1 LRAIIDDT
9 TGPNAA
15 ELLGRR
21 WAGAEQHGR
30 NYMLINKVSINVLA
44 PTEVEVM
51 KSKLE
56 PLLDASVDALEKSG
70 KPARVFLEEYRK

>member
-1 LRAIIDDT
+1 
-9 TGPNAA
+9 
-15 ELLGRR
+15 
-21 WAGAEQHGR
+21 
-30 NYMLINKVSINVLA
+30 MLTNKVSISVLVL
-44 PTEVEVM
+44 TEVEVM